1 MENNPVD
8 FVSGMSTDGLL
19 LALQAY
25 KKSIAREES
34 QTDAIARAILAYATS
49 DIIRNYQN
57 SRGGLPYTELPLE
70 LAYPEIHDRYI
81 AQHERQRALTIITDN
96 FKEVGWDGPVDSSE
110 ISLFMALI
118 QGEIEGL

>member
-1 MENNPVD
+1 MDDSPLD
-8 FVSGMSTDGLL
+8 FVSGMDTDGLF

-25 KKSIAREES
+25 KKSITRDES
-34 QTDAIARAILAYATS
+34 QIDAIARAILAYATS

-57 SRGGLPYTELPLE
+57 FRRGLPHTELPLE

-81 AQHERQRALTIITDN
+81 AQHERQRALTIITEN
-96 FKEVGWDGPVDSSE
+96 FEEVAWDGQVDSTE
-110 ISLFMALI
+110 IGLFLALV